1 MGMSTQHCS
10 QGAWALQRP
19 WNVRAHLAL
28 RSPVSMYIL
37 KDFII
42 MPIILAFK
50 VTYFSLFL
58 ICFKLFILCWGAAN

>member
-1 MGMSTQHCS
+1 M
-10 QGAWALQRP
+10 
-19 WNVRAHLAL
+19 RAHLAIC
-28 RSPVSMYIL
+28 SPVSMYIL

-42 MPIILAFK
+42 MSIILAFK